1 MYRKNPQTAFN
12 FSELIIDNF
21 SGGGG
26 ASTGIEYALDR
37 SVDVAINHNQT
48 AIDMHTI
55 NHPQTKH
62 YNESVWD
69 VDPRAVCNGQPVGLA
84 WFSPDC
90 RHFSKAKGGQP
101 VSKQVR
107 GLAWVVLK
115 WIGTVRPKV
124 IMLEN
129 VEEFLTWGPLIEND
143 NGKMVPDPAK
153 KGSTFNAFVRA
164 IKRHGYNVDWRQL
177 RACDYG
183 APTIR
188 KRLFLVARCD
198 GLPIVWPKPTHGP
211 GLKPYKTA
219 ADIIDWTLPCPSIF
233 ERKKPL
239 AENTLRRIAEGIRRY
254 VIEDAEPFIVK
265 YYGQKGNEFRGQATT
280 DPVPTQTTENRFAVV
295 TPFLT
300 EHANASSQRTFNS
313 KEPLRT
319 QCANVKGG
327 HFAAVAPFLVPRY
340 GERQG
345 QSPRTRST
353 TEPAPTIVTTG
364 NHAHLV
370 EAFLAKH
377 YSGVVGHKP
386 NNPIGTVTT
395 QDHHSL
401 VATNLIKLRGT
412 STAQKVQQPVP
423 TITAGGTHIAEVRAF
438 LMKYYSEGGQWQKP
452 GEPLH
457 TVPTKARMGL
467 VTIRGI
473 DYQIVDI
480 GMRMLQPHELY
491 AAQGFPAD
499 YIFDRTAS
507 GERIT
512 KTEQIAK
519 CGNSVPPPVVAA
531 LVKANYA
538 EQLASKA
545 I

>member
-26 ASTGIEYALDR
+26 ATTGIEYALGR
-37 SVDVAINHNQT
+37 SVDVAINHNQS

-62 YNESVWD
+62 YNESVWN

-115 WIGTVRPKV
+115 WIGTVRPRV

-143 NGKMVPDPAK
+143 NGKMVPDPTK

-198 GLPIVWPKPTHGP
+198 GLPIAWPKPTHGP

-233 ERKKPL
+233 ERKRPL

-254 VIEDAEPFIVK
+254 VIEDAEPFIVNCANSK
-265 YYGQKGNEFRGQATT
+265 TT
-280 DPVPTQTTENRFAVV
+280 GREPNVWAIKEPTRTITTSPGFAVA
-295 TPFLT
+295 TPY
-300 EHANASSQRTFNS
+300 
-313 KEPLRT
+313 
-319 QCANVKGG
+319 
-327 HFAAVAPFLVPRY
+327 LVPRY

-386 NNPIGTVTT
+386 NSPIGTVTT

-401 VATNLIKLRGT
+401 VCSYLQRDFGKSVGSSNCK
-412 STAQKVQQPVP
+412 PVP
-423 TITAGGTHIAEVRAF
+423 TITAGGGGHVAEVRAF

-452 GEPLH
+452 AEPLH

-467 VTIRGI
+467 VTIRGV

-538 EQLASKA
+538 EQLASEANVIQK
-545 I
+545 